1 MNRMIDVL
9 LTDLQCQIADLGKDG
24 GLIGPSVYD
33 TAQVLRLMPPREG
46 VGPALSWLTEQ
57 QHPDGGW
64 GDPSVPR
71 ARDVPTLAAVLA
83 IHKKRHY
90 AHRGYNPHVSN
101 RELAHHRV

>member
-9 LTDLQCQIADLGKDG
+9 LTDLRCQIADLGKDG

-83 IHKKRHY
+83 IHTYGSR
-90 AHRGYNPHVSN
+90 ARD
-101 RELAHHRV
+101 RLAVKTGLAFLRQ